1 MSSIL
6 NETFIVTPRVIEI
19 YMCKRQIL
27 IDFIILT
34 SNNDDDKILL
44 SRGGRGK
51 RVSHLRQLQVG
62 KVKNLA
68 LEKHLH
74 YDKS

>member
-34 SNNDDDKILL
+34 SNNGRTLMKKFCLVGEV
-44 SRGGRGK
+44 GGK
-51 RVSHLRQLQVG
+51 ESLT
-62 KVKNLA
+62 
-68 LEKHLH
+68 
-74 YDKS
+74 